1 MINPLYDYNYTK
13 GNVYIYYWE
22 RYTEDYVNQYWRKY
36 RKDILACGYYLSS
49 KALYNSCVLYSLTS
63 NQEGYC
69 KVTLNNYGG
78 LLNPYAKQ
86 HSKLSRTLWVMLH
99 TVETSNMIV
108 DISKYTERYM
118 YAPTKT
124 ELTRRGSTWIISP
137 ITDEYKKKLTLDFM
151 QKMGYD
157 CN

>member
-36 RKDILACGYYLSS
+36 RRDILGCEGYLTYT
-49 KALYNSCVLYSLTS
+49 AMWNMVVPNSLTS
-63 NQEGYC
+63 NSTGYC
-69 KVTLNNYGG
+69 LVPATYEFYSFNRERY
-78 LLNPYAKQ
+78 
-86 HSKLSRTLWVMLH
+86 SKLARTVLVALH

-124 ELTRRGSTWIISP
+124 ELTRKGSTWIISP